1 MIRVAICDDEEIFLN
16 DYAKMINSIKK
27 LYNYNI
33 EIFKFNSGEELLNFI
48 SINEIKFNIIFLD
61 IIMDK
66 IDGIETAKKIRQI
79 DTMTEIIFLTSSKD
93 YALEGYEVKAYNYI
107 VKSSDSIEEKIYE
120 SIRDLYSKVNDFIV
134 INNKSG
140 IERIE
145 TKKIVYIE
153 SNKRKIIFN
162 TIENEYEMY
171 EKLDNIYEELKHRGF
186 IKVHRS
192 YIVNREFIKKI
203 EAKDI
208 ITTTGEII
216 PISRSKLDEV
226 KLSFMEYLEEL
237 SE

>member
-1 MIRVAICDDEEIFLN
+1 MIRVAICDDEKIFLN
-16 DYAKMINSIKK
+16 DYVKMINNIKK
-27 LYNYNI
+27 LYSYNI

-48 SINEIKFNIIFLD
+48 NINEIKFNIIFLD
-61 IIMDK
+61 IIMGK
-66 IDGIETAKKIRQI
+66 INGVETAKKIRQI
-79 DTMTEIIFLTSSKD
+79 DKITEIIFLTNSKD

-107 VKSSDSIEEKIYE
+107 VKSSEFMEEKIYE
-120 SIRDLYSKVNDFIV
+120 SIRDLYSRVNDFIV
-134 INNKSG
+134 INNKSV

-145 TKKIVYIE
+145 TKEIVYIE

-162 TIENEYEMY
+162 TTECKYEMY
-171 EKLDNIYEELKHRGF
+171 EKLDNIYADLKQRGF

-216 PISRSKLDEV
+216 PISRSKFDEV
-226 KLSFMEYLEEL
+226 KLSFIEYLEEL